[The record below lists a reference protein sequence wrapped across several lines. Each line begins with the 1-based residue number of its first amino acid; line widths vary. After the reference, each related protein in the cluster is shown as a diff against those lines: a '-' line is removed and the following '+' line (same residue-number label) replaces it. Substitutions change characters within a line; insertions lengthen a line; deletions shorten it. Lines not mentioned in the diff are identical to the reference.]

1 MSVRISSII
10 CTLNR
15 AGYLRKAIKSLV
27 EQTITKENYEILV
40 VDNGSTDSTKQ
51 IIIEEFA
58 QVQNLRYV
66 YEPIMGLSQARNT
79 GLAQAKGEYVAY
91 LDDDAI
97 ACSNWLEKIVEVF
110 ETVKPQP
117 GCAGGKIEPI
127 WEAPRPS
134 WLSDRL
140 MTYLTTLDYSQTPI
154 SLNDTPCRLPGAN
167 MAFPRC
173 LLQDMGGFQV
183 ELGRKGSNLLSN
195 EEFLIQQ
202 QLVDK
207 GYSCFYHPEI
217 AVSHHVPAS
226 RLTKDFFV
234 SRLYWEGISKA
245 IMQMHQESP
254 SNLKRLRMTMPVLLK
269 ICQSPRQIANT
280 IIPTNNPNRFAQKCL
295 TLSQVSYILGLLG
308 FVK

>member
-1 MSVRISSII
+1 MSVRISSIV

-15 AGYLRKAIKSLV
+15 ADYLVKAIKSLV
-27 EQTITKENYEILV
+27 EQTLNKENYEILV

-51 IIIEEFA
+51 IVVEEFA
-58 QVQNLRYV
+58 KVQNLQYI

-79 GLAQAKGEYVAY
+79 GLAIATGEYVAY

-97 ACSNWLEKIVEVF
+97 ACPNWLEKIVEVF
-110 ETVKPQP
+110 DTVKPQP
-117 GCAGGKIEPI
+117 GCAGGKIDPI
-127 WEAPRPS
+127 WEAPRPL

-154 SLNDTPCRLPGAN
+154 NLNNTPCRLPGAN
-167 MAFPRC
+167 MAFPRS
-173 LLQDMGGFQV
+173 LLKDMGGFQV

-226 RLTKDFFV
+226 RLTKDFFI

-245 IMQMHQESP
+245 IMQMHQASP
-254 SNLKRLRMTMPVLLK
+254 SNLKRLRMTIPVLFRL
-269 ICQSPRQIANT
+269 CRSPQQIANLT
-280 IIPTNNPNRFAQKCL
+280 IPTNNPNRFTQKCL
-295 TLSQVSYILGLLG
+295 TLSQMSYILGLLG
-308 FVK
+308 VVK